1 MDTDPLLPKPPPPPY
16 VPTAWR
22 SPLLPLC
29 EWHYLDGTCI
39 VLVMATYH
47 RPIGFTSCCCPCL
60 ALADVAGHIDA
71 CGGFYTTLASAGLL
85 VELILVLQVLASSS
99 VVLRGLGLVALLGY
113 LLFIASLRT
122 SVRRALKIRGS
133 RTRRRAHVG
142 SLSLLHDRPND
153 LRGPPARPTD
163 RSFDRISPGMR
174 PTT

>member
-1 MDTDPLLPKPPPPPY
+1 MDTDPLLPKTPPPPY

-29 EWHYLDGTCI
+29 EWHYLD
-39 VLVMATYH
+39 
-47 RPIGFTSCCCPCL
+47 GFTSCCCPCL

-113 LLFIASLRT
+113 LLLIASLRT

-133 RTRRRAHVG
+133 ELGDALASGLCPCCTIVQMTSEVRQR
-142 SLSLLHDRPND
+142 SP
-153 LRGPPARPTD
+153 PTD
-163 RSFDRISPGMR
+163 LLVAYLPE
-174 PTT
+174 